1 MTAYRIEFSGKI
13 LQNIETESN
22 RRIRIYKLRKK
33 GKGKNTGTGVKKSI
47 KNKYFM

>member
-1 MTAYRIEFSGKI
+1 MTAYRIELSGKI

-22 RRIRIYKLRKK
+22 IEEYGYKLRKK